1 MKFKNLLY
9 LVVILSLSS
18 CEKEG
23 PDGKNSLIDF
33 IVESTGVNCPNGGYK
48 IVSGIDLNM
57 NDTLDE
63 NEIKNTKY
71 ICNGSNGS
79 NSLIKTIDEPVGENC
94 PAGGFK
100 VVSGT
105 DTNNN
110 GALDTNEITSSIFVC
125 NGVDGNRD
133 VETRISI
140 EFFSNSTS
148 TEGVKGIGIY
158 GFNKENYAGVDSI
171 VFVGA
176 PYSGDLSNNCIV
188 ELYDFTSNRVVP
200 GSLIKSN
207 KDHDSRRQIFT
218 SNLYNAIPSGNRDL
232 GIRLRSEVEGKFS
245 GLTETCYLY
254 LYRK

>member
-1 MKFKNLLY
+1 MGASVF
-9 LVVILSLSS
+9 
-18 CEKEG
+18 
-23 PDGKNSLIDF
+23 
-33 IVESTGVNCPNGGYK
+33 THWQ
-48 IVSGIDLNM
+48 
-57 NDTLDE
+57 
-63 NEIKNTKY
+63 NTKY

-79 NSLIKTIDEPVGENC
+79 NSLIKTVDEPIGENC

-110 GALDTNEITSSIFVC
+110 RALDTKEITSSIFVC

-140 EFFSNSTS
+140 EFTANTTS

-171 VFVGA
+171 VLLAHHFLEI
-176 PYSGDLSNNCIV
+176 YQISGDLSNNSIV
-188 ELYDFTSNRVVP
+188 ELYDFTSNRVIP

-207 KDHDSRRQIFT
+207 KDHSSRRQLFT

-232 GIRLRSEVEGKFS
+232 GIRLRSETEGKFS
-245 GLTETCYLY
+245 GITETCYLY